1 MFERFT
7 DTARRT
13 IVLSQEEARL
23 LGHDWIGTEHLL
35 LGLIHG
41 ADPVAGQ
48 TLAELGLDLSGTR
61 ELVGHAVGIP
71 AKHAVDAHIPF
82 TPRAKSVLEHSLRE
96 ALHLGHNYIG
106 PEHLLLG
113 LVADDAGVATQVL
126 ISQSADPKDIRDRV
140 IALMQAAPFSTDA
153 RAASESELR
162 QRIAE
167 LEHRVKELER
177 RLDNPGPNPARD
189 DSA

>member
-1 MFERFT
+1 MFERFN
-7 DTARRT
+7 DAARRAV
-13 IVLSQEEARL
+13 VLAQQEARL
-23 LGHDWIGTEHLL
+23 LGHDRIGTEHLL

-61 ELVGHAVGIP
+61 EAVGHAVGIS
-71 AKHAVDAHIPF
+71 AAQVTDEGMPF
-82 TPRAKSVLEHSLRE
+82 TPRVGTVFEHSLRE

-126 ISQSADPKDIRDRV
+126 ISQRADPKDIRDRV
-140 IALMQAAPFSTDA
+140 LAHLQAVPPHTETRNST
-153 RAASESELR
+153 ESELR
-162 QRIAE
+162 QRISE
-167 LEHRVKELER
+167 LELRVAELER
-177 RLDNPGPNPARD
+177 RLDGPNPARD
-189 DSA
+189 DTA

>member
-7 DTARRT
+7 DTARRS
-13 IVLSQEEARL
+13 IVLAQEEARL

-61 ELVGHAVGIP
+61 ELVGHAVGVP
-71 AKHAVDAHIPF
+71 AKHAIDGHIPF
-82 TPRAKSVLEHSLRE
+82 TARAKSVLEHSLRE

-113 LVADDAGVATQVL
+113 LVANDAGVATQVL
-126 ISQSADPKDIRDRV
+126 ISQGADPKDIRDRV
-140 IALMQAAPFSTDA
+140 IALMQAGPVFTES
-153 RAASESELR
+153 RVSVESELR
-162 QRIAE
+162 QRISE

-177 RLDNPGPNPARD
+177 RLDGPNPARD
-189 DSA
+189 DTA